1 MYYIINFKSEIS
13 SWPSQNICRD
23 VTVGT
28 FLVQP
33 LRCWAESAPPGRNR
47 VKVFENLG
55 ATAVTPVAPVVKSLN
70 MNLMKINVVKTQ
82 VYENQNPHSVIIS
95 PNCAL
100 VNSSERERLK
110 REQALLLLV
119 KVNRVRRPETLHL
132 YFHNHN
138 V

>member
-1 MYYIINFKSEIS
+1 MEGEGDEIKSKQ
-13 SWPSQNICRD
+13 PSKRD
-23 VTVGT
+23 RT
-28 FLVQP
+28 L
-33 LRCWAESAPPGRNR
+33 
-47 VKVFENLG
+47 
-55 ATAVTPVAPVVKSLN
+55 
-70 MNLMKINVVKTQ
+70 
-82 VYENQNPHSVIIS
+82 IIS

-110 REQALLLLV
+110 REQALLLV